1 MSKQHTSSRI
11 ILRVLAIGL
20 AIMVIPAILLITEAR
35 SDEARRVESPVY
47 LSAVPAQPVRFAAMQ
62 ELEERYGVRITLIG
76 VTAAGGMVDFRFKV
90 LDQEK
95 ARVLTKEHDLMPVL
109 SVQNTDTRLAMP
121 GGGMHS
127 MTLQNGKV
135 YYLLFGNSK
144 GTVKPGTPISV
155 AFGEMQLK
163 PILAQ

>member
-1 MSKQHTSSRI
+1 MPYQHTSSRLI
-11 ILRVLAIGL
+11 RRALAIGL
-20 AIMVIPAILLITEAR
+20 AIMVIPVLLLISEAR
-35 SDEARRVESPVY
+35 SDEARRAADSTFS
-47 LSAVPAQPVRFAAMQ
+47 LAAQAQPARFAAMP
-62 ELEERYGVRITLIG
+62 ELEERFGIRVTLIG

-90 LDQEK
+90 LDQNK
-95 ARVLTKEHDLMPVL
+95 ARVLTQEHNLMPVL
-109 SVQNTDTRLAMP
+109 NVQNTDTRLAMP

-144 GTVKPGTPISV
+144 GVVKPGTSVSV
-155 AFGEMQLK
+155 AFGEMQLA

>member
-1 MSKQHTSSRI
+1 MSNQHSSSRT

-20 AIMVIPAILLITEAR
+20 AIMVIPALLLISEAR
-35 SDEARRVESPVY
+35 SDEVRRTADSSY
-47 LSAVPAQPVRFAAMQ
+47 SFAVPVQSGRFAVMQ
-62 ELEERYGVRITLIG
+62 ELEERFGIRVTLIG

-90 LDQEK
+90 LDQDK
-95 ARVLTKEHDLMPVL
+95 ARILTQEHDLMPVL
-109 SVQNTDTRLAMP
+109 NVQNTDTRLAMP

-144 GTVKPGTPISV
+144 GTVKPGTSISV
-155 AFGEMQLK
+155 AFGAMQLK

>member
-1 MSKQHTSSRI
+1 MPQQHSSSRLI
-11 ILRVLAIGL
+11 RRALAIGL
-20 AIMVIPAILLITEAR
+20 AIMVIPVLLLISEAR
-35 SDEARRVESPVY
+35 SDEARRAESPVY
-47 LSAVPAQPVRFAAMQ
+47 LVLTPDQPVRFAAMP
-62 ELEERYGVRITLIG
+62 ELEERFGIRVTLIG

-90 LDQEK
+90 LDQDK
-95 ARVLTKEHDLMPVL
+95 ARVLTQEHNLMPVL
-109 SVQNTDTRLAMP
+109 NVQNTDTRLAMP

-144 GTVKPGTPISV
+144 GVVKPGTSVSV
-155 AFGEMQLK
+155 AFGEMQLA

>member
-1 MSKQHTSSRI
+1 MSNQHSSSRT

-20 AIMVIPAILLITEAR
+20 AIMVIPAILLISEAR
-35 SDEARRVESPVY
+35 SDEVRRTEGAAYSF
-47 LSAVPAQPVRFAAMQ
+47 AAPAQPAHFAAMP
-62 ELEERYGVRITLIG
+62 ELEERYGVRVTLIG

-163 PILAQ
+163 PIPAQ

>member
-1 MSKQHTSSRI
+1 MSKQHSSSRI
-11 ILRVLAIGL
+11 ILRVLAISL
-20 AIMVIPAILLITEAR
+20 AIMVIPAILLISEAR
-35 SDEARRVESPVY
+35 SDEARRVSDLAY
-47 LSAVPAQPVRFAAMQ
+47 SFTVPDQAAHFAAIQ
-62 ELEERYGVRITLIG
+62 EVEERYGIRVTLIG

-163 PILAQ
+163 PIPAQ

>member
-1 MSKQHTSSRI
+1 MSNQHSSSRT

-20 AIMVIPAILLITEAR
+20 AIMVIPAILLISEAR
-35 SDEARRVESPVY
+35 SDEVRRTEGAVY
-47 LSAVPAQPVRFAAMQ
+47 SFAAPAQPAHFAAMP
-62 ELEERYGVRITLIG
+62 ELEERYGIRVMLIG

-90 LDQEK
+90 LDQDK
-95 ARVLTKEHDLMPVL
+95 ARVLTQEHNLMPVL
-109 SVQNTDTRLAMP
+109 NVQNTDTRLAMP
-121 GGGMHS
+121 SGMHS

-135 YYLLFGNSK
+135 YYVLFGNSK

-155 AFGEMQLK
+155 AFGDMQLE